1 MSAQDA
7 STAQS
12 QDQKTYESLSPEI
25 GSLGLNYSDG
35 RIYEEARVDLR
46 FPRSIQTFDEMS
58 QNIVIA
64 TALAA
69 TNILAS
75 RTPFYLEAY
84 DSSDRH
90 KKRKEFVEQCFT
102 DMTHTLSDFVREAM
116 SAHKY
121 GFSIHEKVFR
131 YRRFEEGSKYDDG
144 LIGIKRLPIRSQSSI
159 VGWRYDD
166 DVRELKG
173 AYQKRVNPADLNIFT
188 KNIINS
194 NKAELDLNSP
204 FPDAKYIPRD
214 RFLHIKVDSS
224 TSNPEG
230 KSPLASCY
238 SAWRKIQVLLEAEE
252 IAAFKNLNGI
262 PVLKIPSIYMSEEA
276 DESQKSVYKA
286 FKDGITKLG
295 IGEQQSLI
303 IPADRDDTGSP
314 YFEFDLKSSSSSN
327 ITAITSILKTRYD
340 QIYQCLFADI
350 MILSSGTSGAV
361 KNKASMLNMM
371 VQARLIEICDQIN
384 SDLIP
389 DLFRRNKWD
398 ATKTP
403 KLCFGE
409 IADID
414 MEVFGKAMQQL
425 KATKLIPVTPEN
437 INFISQVF
445 KLPYRVP
452 ENTTKAELDDILGVN
467 DGDASKSGDG
477 LAKGSGNGT
486 SDNVATADNSANNLS
501 NG

>member
-1 MSAQDA
+1 MEAKKEP
-7 STAQS
+7 STS
-12 QDQKTYESLSPEI
+12 SKVESLSPEI
-25 GSLGLNYSDG
+25 GNLGLDYSDG
-35 RIYEEARVDLR
+35 RIYEEARKDLR
-46 FPRSIQTFDEMS
+46 FPRSVQTFDEMS
-58 QNIVIA
+58 QNVVIA

-75 RTPFYLEAY
+75 RTPFHFESY
-84 DSSDRH
+84 DETDRH
-90 KKRKEFVEQCFT
+90 KKRKDFVEECFG
-102 DMTHTLSDFVREAM
+102 DMTHTLNDFIREAM

-131 YRRFEEGSKYDDG
+131 FRRKEEGSKFDDG
-144 LIGIKRLPIRSQSSI
+144 LVGLKRLPVRTQSSI
-159 VGWRYDD
+159 VGWEYDD
-166 DVRELKG
+166 GLRDLEGV
-173 AYQKRVNPADLNIFT
+173 YQKVVDPLNLNVFTRKKVN
-188 KNIINS
+188 
-194 NKAELDLNSP
+194 ENSP
-204 FPDAKYIPRD
+204 SIDLKSPYPDAIFIPRD
-214 RFLHIKVDSS
+214 RFLHIKVDSA

-230 KSPLASCY
+230 KSPLTSCY
-238 SAWRKIQVLLEAEE
+238 SAWRKIQILLEAEE

-262 PVLKIPSIYMSEEA
+262 PVLKIPSIYMSDEA

-327 ITAITSILKTRYD
+327 ITAITAILKTRYD

-371 VQARLIEICDQIN
+371 VQARLIEICDQVN
-384 SDLIP
+384 NDLIP
-389 DLFRRNKWD
+389 DLFRRNGWD
-398 ATKTP
+398 ASKTP
-403 KLCFGE
+403 KMTFGE

-414 MEVFGKAMQQL
+414 MEIFGKAMQQL

-437 INFISQVF
+437 VNFISQVF

-452 ENTTKAELDDILGVN
+452 KDATKAELDEILGVN
-467 DGDASKSGDG
+467 DEDASKSGAG

-486 SDNVATADNSANNLS
+486 SDKVSTTDNSANNLS